1 MKKEKI
7 VIYTNKTCPYCK
19 LVKENLEK
27 NNIKFEEKLTEDNV
41 SEWTSVVSLTTLPS
55 VPTIVYKDNYF
66 VPGRDFQNAEHAV
79 NIINNFERSEH
90 ETQKQLLESI
100 KTLNYQINMAFGN
113 LDGVL
118 KQIENKLNKK
128 DEHKSTN

>member
-1 MKKEKI
+1 MR
-7 VIYTNKTCPYCK
+7 
-19 LVKENLEK
+19 
-27 NNIKFEEKLTEDNV
+27 
-41 SEWTSVVSLTTLPS
+41 SLPS